1 LKKSSEKIR
10 NRTLKCL
17 SLLKLKERYMKKE
30 LRELEAKIQALRLRM
45 EYWDIFKEDDEVG
58 TALAEVEEELDK
70 FRWK

>member
-17 SLLKLKERYMKKE
+17 SLIKKERDMKREMK
-30 LRELEAKIQALRLRM
+30 ELEAKIQALRLRM
-45 EYWDIFKEDDEVG
+45 EYWEVFQEDDEIG

-70 FRWK
+70 FRFK

>member
-17 SLLKLKERYMKKE
+17 SLIKKERDMK
-30 LRELEAKIQALRLRM
+30 REMKALEAKIQALRLRM
-45 EYWDIFKEDDEVG
+45 EYWEVFQEDDEIG

-70 FRWK
+70 FRFK